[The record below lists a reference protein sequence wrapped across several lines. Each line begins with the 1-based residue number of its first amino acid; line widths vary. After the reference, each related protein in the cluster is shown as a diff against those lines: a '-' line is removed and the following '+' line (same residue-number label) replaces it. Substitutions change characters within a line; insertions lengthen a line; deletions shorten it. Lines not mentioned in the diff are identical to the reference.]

1 MTIQV
6 NRKRESIE
14 NTIINLQLQI
24 TEMTS
29 KQKDMRDLTQTISQL
44 KSDQIGTQDKIYVTY
59 T

>member
-1 MTIQV
+1 LTIQV